1 LYPDHHND
9 VSACLHYGSNA
20 LISPLLCLAD
30 AGWIIMTQE
39 EMGRRRSYSLGEHGC
54 DNAAALMRAL
64 FIAYGPAFRQGIVL
78 PEFPNVDVYPL
89 MGALLDIRP
98 EHNDGDLVPLQP
110 ALH

>member
-1 LYPDHHND
+1 MLYPDHHND

-30 AGWIIMTQE
+30 AGWIITTQE

-78 PEFPNVDVYPL
+78 PEFPMTPT
-89 MGALLDIRP
+89 GKIRRP
-98 EHNDGDLVPLQP
+98 ELVKRVTGSQ
-110 ALH
+110 